1 MIVVGP
7 APADRV
13 EIVGVSADAKYTQ
26 VRAATPATI
35 YFPALQRVD
44 GNANFAVRVSGVDG
58 AAMTSAFAA
67 VRSAVREIDPALP
80 VLNLRTQDEQ
90 IDRLHAQELLF
101 ARLSAIFG
109 VLAVLLAAIGL
120 YGLMSHAVARRT
132 GEIGLRMALGA
143 QPIQVLTMIVRESLR
158 LVGLG
163 IAVGAVTA
171 YDAVRLVSDDDVWNV
186 AGRSRDLRRGL
197 RRAVGCRDAGGDRS
211 GPSREPYRPDCR
223 AHVRASDGI
232 EERVVRTLPSMPML
246 FRRYLRRP
254 PPPREAP
261 PARTPPAR

>member
-1 MIVVGP
+1 
-7 APADRV
+7 
-13 EIVGVSADAKYTQ
+13 
-26 VRAATPATI
+26 
-35 YFPALQRVD
+35 
-44 GNANFAVRVSGVDG
+44 
-58 AAMTSAFAA
+58 MTSAFAA

-109 VLAVLLAAIGL
+109 VLAVLLAGIGL

-143 QPIQVLTMIVRESLR
+143 QPNQVLTMIVRESLR

-171 YDAVRLVSDDDVWNV
+171 YYAVRLVSSMMFGMSPADPVTFGVVCGVLLAV
-186 AGRSRDLRRGL
+186 ALL
-197 RRAVGCRDAGGDRS
+197 AAIVPARRA
-211 GPSREPYRPDCR
+211 SRIDPTV
-223 AHVRASDGI
+223 ALTSV
-232 EERVVRTLPSMPML
+232 
-246 FRRYLRRP
+246 
-254 PPPREAP
+254 
-261 PARTPPAR
+261 